1 MSELVE
7 KLRSGAV
14 NNRPTIT
21 LGGVIHYASCLEA
34 ADHIQHLE
42 EIKTTLTKQA
52 MEQQLENEELKDALK
67 RLGESD
73 TNPISGIEGV
83 DLVGLPFLL
92 KEIKAMREYANKALQ
107 GKG

>member
-67 RLGESD
+67 RLGEKKYMH
-73 TNPISGIEGV
+73 
-83 DLVGLPFLL
+83 LPN
-92 KEIKAMREYANKALQ
+92 EIRARHMEPNWEAECETRCDYANKALE
-107 GKG
+107 GKE

>member
-1 MSELVE
+1 MSEYLD
-7 KLRSGAV
+7 KLKKRRE
-14 NNRPTIT
+14 NKKLI
-21 LGGVIHYASCLEA
+21 YANPHVSKMI
-34 ADHIQHLE
+34 DHIEHLE

-92 KEIKAMREYANKALQ
+92 KEIKAMREYANKVLQ
-107 GKG
+107 GKE